1 MPFDTHLWIWIHI
14 SPFFFSFSC
23 ALSSV
28 FITWNITLHELFIWN
43 RKGNMDRS
51 YGRAPGGG
59 ESGAAAV
66 FFFSPAHASSCL
78 FCLLVCRKCTPAAG
92 GMRKIR
98 KRREKKAALRLCV
111 MWAVVMDGMVCVCAG
126 YLSVYDIFTIT
137 WWKGNS
143 IKAFFARSLF
153 LVVCMRDSQL
163 FNYSHIRQVCLFFYI
178 TLSPALSLSLA
189 HKY

>member
-1 MPFDTHLWIWIHI
+1 
-14 SPFFFSFSC
+14 
-23 ALSSV
+23 
-28 FITWNITLHELFIWN
+28 
-43 RKGNMDRS
+43 
-51 YGRAPGGG
+51 
-59 ESGAAAV
+59 
-66 FFFSPAHASSCL
+66 
-78 FCLLVCRKCTPAAG
+78 
-92 GMRKIR
+92 
-98 KRREKKAALRLCV
+98 

-178 TLSPALSLSLA
+178 TLSPALSLSLSCTQILNSDTWKELKFFA
-189 HKY
+189 NLMALVQINTINLCNVISTNCIRAMDNPIRNRISMVMLYACVLRDCPFRAVQ

>member
-1 MPFDTHLWIWIHI
+1 MDMDTYITV
-14 SPFFFSFSC
+14 FFSFSC

-98 KRREKKAALRLCV
+98 KRREKKSSITTLCNV
-111 MWAVVMDGMVCVCAG
+111 GGGDGWDGVCVCWVSLRLRHIHDHVMKG
-126 YLSVYDIFTIT
+126 KFHKGLFRSFTI
-137 WWKGNS
+137 S
-143 IKAFFARSLF
+143 RRLHAR
-153 LVVCMRDSQL
+153 QP
-163 FNYSHIRQVCLFFYI
+163 
-178 TLSPALSLSLA
+178 TL
-189 HKY
+189 